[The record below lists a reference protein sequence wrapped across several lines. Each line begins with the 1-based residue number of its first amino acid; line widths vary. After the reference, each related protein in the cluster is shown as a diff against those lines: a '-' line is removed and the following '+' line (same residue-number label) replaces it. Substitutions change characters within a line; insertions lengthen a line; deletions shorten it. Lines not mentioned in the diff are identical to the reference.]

1 MGKLYPD
8 LRKLLEA
15 AGCFFLR
22 QGKGSH
28 ELWHSPVNSRTFTV
42 PYTIKSRRLANE
54 ILKQAGLG
62 TRI

>member
-1 MGKLYPD
+1 MGKLYSD

-28 ELWHSPVNSRTFTV
+28 ELWHSPVNNRTFTV
-42 PYTIKSRRLANE
+42 PYTIKSRHLANE